1 MKTDLSRIKH
11 SLMYEV
17 FQSTTMLLFMLSG
30 ISTMRQKHQLA
41 AGVATSIPLPGL
53 PEICFSPCIINA
65 PDDYLYG
72 PAGAAAQLAYMGW
85 VAEVYA
91 LWECRFRK
99 ELKESFGSDAS
110 IILPEFDTFGD
121 LRRIRNDFLHN
132 NRVASREHTG
142 KCKVLKWFEAGDK
155 IVFSLNQVFD
165 FLNQAGFLLL
175 AHDHERRVPAS
186 AYPSFNDHGYSYG
199 QTVHHDRDKLLN
211 WKPEPKIISVRN
223 HQDNQDSPRFKG
235 VTVVFNNGL
244 FAPIPFGPLDSAEH
258 QARLGKAKITA
269 DGNIQFNDGTV
280 QHARSIYR
288 DVVKTWCE
296 PISKDEGPSSP
307 VTGPWMK
314 IRK

>member
-1 MKTDLSRIKH
+1 MSTDSSRIKH
-11 SLMYEV
+11 SFMYEV
-17 FQSTTMLLFMLSG
+17 FQSTTMLLFVLSG
-30 ISTMRQKHQLA
+30 ISTTRQKHQLA
-41 AGVATSIPLPGL
+41 SGTATCIPLPGL

-65 PDDYLYG
+65 PDDDLYG

-85 VAEVYA
+85 IAEVFA

-110 IILPEFDTFGD
+110 IIPPEFDAFGD

-132 NRVASREHTG
+132 NRRASEGHTG
-142 KCKVLKWFEAGDK
+142 QCKVLKWFKVDK
-155 IVFSLNQVFD
+155 KMVFSLNHVFD

-186 AYPSFNDHGYSYG
+186 AYSPHNDHWYAYR
-199 QTVHHDRDKLLN
+199 QIVQHDRDELLN
-211 WKPEPKIISVRN
+211 WKPEPRIISVRN
-223 HQDNQDSPRFKG
+223 HQDNQDLPYFKG

-244 FAPIPFGPLDSAEH
+244 FAHIPFGPLDSAEH

-269 DGNIQFNDGTV
+269 DGNIQFNDGIV

-296 PISKDEGPSSP
+296 PISMDEGPGGP
-307 VTGPWMK
+307 VTGPWIK
-314 IRK
+314 FRI